1 MTSKADDAD
10 KPPGDRAFVKPR
22 TAPVSRGQ
30 HLAGMIATGLLVLA
44 VIYTLRNFIPALAWA
59 SVIAIGVWPLY
70 ERLVRR
76 WPARQHDLLPALVIL
91 LILLV
96 LVLPLMMVAFPLFND
111 SHAAAQWIEDVRV
124 KGLAPPVVLQRLP
137 YGPKLTQLWQAKLGQ
152 PGAVSLL
159 TARATQG
166 GMLEIGRRFGAE
178 ALHRLVL
185 VGFMLLALFFLLKD
199 AGGVADQIR
208 IAGRRLFGAAGE
220 RVSRQLVRSVQGT
233 VNGLVLVGLAEGLIL
248 GLVYWVAGVPRP
260 SLFGLFTAL
269 LAMVPFGAGVA
280 LAGAVL
286 ALLMVNKLIAA
297 AVVAAFGL
305 LVTFA
310 ADHFVRPV
318 LIGGATKLPFLWV
331 LLGILGGV
339 ETWGLVGLFVG
350 PALLAALILLW
361 REWVGQRRGAIN
373 PPPKDVDPAAT

>member
-1 MTSKADDAD
+1 MTSKAEAAD
-10 KPPGDRAFVKPR
+10 KSPGDAAHVKSGSGRVSQGQRRA
-22 TAPVSRGQ
+22 G
-30 HLAGMIATGLLVLA
+30 LIATALLVLA

-70 ERLVRR
+70 ERLVAR
-76 WPARQHDLLPALVIL
+76 WPARQHDLLPAAVIVM
-91 LILLV
+91 ILLV
-96 LVLPLMMVAFPLFND
+96 LVLPLMVVAFPLFKD
-111 SHAAAQWIEDVRV
+111 SHEAAQWIEDVRV
-124 KGLAPPVVLQRLP
+124 KGLAPPVALQSLP
-137 YGPKLTQLWQAKLGQ
+137 YGANLTQLWQAKLGQ

-166 GMLEIGRRFGAE
+166 GMLEIGRKFGAE

-185 VGFMLLALFFLLKD
+185 VGFMLLSLFFLLKD
-199 AGGVADQIR
+199 ADKVADEVH
-208 IAGRRLFGAAGE
+208 IAGRKLFGAAGE

-269 LAMVPFGAGVA
+269 LAMVPFGASLA

-297 AVVAAFGL
+297 AAVAAFGL

-350 PALLAALILLW
+350 PALLAALIMLW
-361 REWVGQRRGAIN
+361 REWVGEGRPG
-373 PPPKDVDPAAT
+373 